1 MGSNRGKRGPEGE
14 EGGWDGRA
22 FFDSFFSHH
31 KSFVHRRTI
40 TKEHDLRAG
49 SWEDGIG
56 IIVMTDNYHEYCEH
70 CTRWRASVFFHV
82 ADTLARRLREHV
94 MTTPRVA
101 CFGCI
106 ARFSFVHKKR
116 TFKPH
121 YTVQ

>member
-14 EGGWDGRA
+14 EGEWDGGA

-56 IIVMTDNYHEYCEH
+56 IIGMTDNYHEYCGH
-70 CTRWRASVFFHV
+70 CTRWRASVFFSCCRHACEKV
-82 ADTLARRLREHV
+82 T
-94 MTTPRVA
+94 RVCYDDA
-101 CFGCI
+101 KSCMFWLY
-106 ARFSFVHKKR
+106 S
-116 TFKPH
+116 
-121 YTVQ
+121 